1 MQDILL
7 VIPLLLLLTLLLIN
21 KKTVE
26 RLTNDTCDIT
36 DRKIKLLEEK
46 MKIEKIQSRE
56 LPNSE
61 MTERI
66 NQLDE
71 KITELNEKISKQS
84 EEKKEKE
91 LEEKELEEK
100 ELEEEEKELE
110 EEEEIYSGISAW
122 NTLIEDNYVING
134 ILIFF
139 IFFLASVSIYLFFTS
154 AFAYNKKNQLK
165 LDKMNVKY
173 DNILD
178 DIKKSKVK
186 DSLKIKKGSFFNF
199 LKK

>member
-84 EEKKEKE
+84 EEKKEKDK
-91 LEEKELEEK
+91 EEKELEEK
-100 ELEEEEKELE
+100 ELEEKEE

-199 LKK
+199 LK

>member
-1 MQDILL
+1 MQDIL
-7 VIPLLLLLTLLLIN
+7 VISLLLLVMLVFN

-26 RLTNDTCDIT
+26 RMTNDTCDIT

-46 MKIEKIQSRE
+46 MKIEAIQSKE
-56 LPNSE
+56 FPNKE
-61 MTERI
+61 ITERL
-66 NQLDE
+66 NQLDK
-71 KITELNEKISKQS
+71 KITELNDKINKKE

-91 LEEKELEEK
+91 
-100 ELEEEEKELE
+100 EEEKEKE
-110 EEEEIYSGISAW
+110 EKEEKEEIYSKATSW
-122 NTLIEDNYVING
+122 NTLIDDNYLING
-134 ILIFF
+134 ILISF
-139 IFFLASVSIYLFFTS
+139 ILFLTSVVIYMVFTS
-154 AFAYNKKNQLK
+154 VFAYNKKNQLK

-199 LKK
+199 LK

>member
-1 MQDILL
+1 MQDIFL
-7 VIPLLLLLTLLLIN
+7 VIPLILLVTLLLIN

-26 RLTNDTCDIT
+26 RLTNDKCDIT

-46 MKIEKIQSRE
+46 MKIEKIQSKE
-56 LPNSE
+56 LPNIE
-61 MTERI
+61 MTEMI
-66 NQLDE
+66 NKLDE
-71 KITELNEKISKQS
+71 KITELNEKINKQE

-91 LEEKELEEK
+91 KELEDKEVEEKELEEK
-100 ELEEEEKELE
+100 

-139 IFFLASVSIYLFFTS
+139 LLFLASVSLYLFFTY

-199 LKK
+199 LK

>member
-46 MKIEKIQSRE
+46 MKIEKVQSME
-56 LPNSE
+56 LPNRE

-91 LEEKELEEK
+91 LEEKEEKEKEEKEKEELEEK
-100 ELEEEEKELE
+100 
-110 EEEEIYSGISAW
+110 EIYSGISAW
-122 NTLIEDNYVING
+122 NTLIDDNYLING

-139 IFFLASVSIYLFFTS
+139 IFFLASVSIYVFFTS

-186 DSLKIKKGSFFNF
+186 SSLKIKKGSFFNF
-199 LKK
+199 LK

>member
-1 MQDILL
+1 MNDIL
-7 VIPLLLLLTLLLIN
+7 VISLLLLVMLVFN

-46 MKIEKIQSRE
+46 MKIEAIQSKE
-56 LPNSE
+56 FPNKE

-71 KITELNEKISKQS
+71 KITELNEKINKKEEEE

-91 LEEKELEEK
+91 KKEK
-100 ELEEEEKELE
+100 E
-110 EEEEIYSGISAW
+110 EEEEIYSKATSW
-122 NTLIEDNYVING
+122 NTLIDDNHLING

-139 IFFLASVSIYLFFTS
+139 ILFLTSVVIYMVFTS
-154 AFAYNKKNQLK
+154 VFAYNQKNKLK
-165 LDKMNVKY
+165 LDKMNVNY

-186 DSLKIKKGSFFNF
+186 DSLKIKKGSFFNL
-199 LKK
+199 LK

>member
-1 MQDILL
+1 MRDILL
-7 VIPLLLLLTLLLIN
+7 VIPLLLLFSLLLIN

-46 MKIEKIQSRE
+46 MKIENIQATKF
-56 LPNSE
+56 PNSE

-71 KITELNEKISKQS
+71 KIAELNEKISKQE
-84 EEKKEKE
+84 EEKGEKE

-100 ELEEEEKELE
+100 ELEEKEEL
-110 EEEEIYSGISAW
+110 EIYSGISAW

-139 IFFLASVSIYLFFTS
+139 IFFLASVAIYLFFTS
-154 AFAYNKKNQLK
+154 AFAYGKKHQLK

-178 DIKKSKVK
+178 DIRKSKVK

-199 LKK
+199 LKG

>member
-1 MQDILL
+1 MRDISF

-46 MKIEKIQSRE
+46 MKIENIQSRE

-61 MTERI
+61 MTEMI

-100 ELEEEEKELE
+100 ELEEKELE
-110 EEEEIYSGISAW
+110 EKEIYSGISAW
-122 NTLIEDNYVING
+122 NTLIEDNYLING
-134 ILIFF
+134 FLIFF
-139 IFFLASVSIYLFFTS
+139 ILFLASVTLYLFFTY
-154 AFAYNKKNQLK
+154 AFAYNKKHQLK
-165 LDKMNVKY
+165 LDKINVKY

-199 LKK
+199 FKK